1 MHSRGLKQFVK
12 KNKFRK
18 LYSRPIWA
26 HTDAHPHNVPFS
38 RDATRYPVFYQK
50 IYENE
55 QSYFTIVLEL
65 KQLHIYNNL
74 MHCDNFGAFC
84 VQISGL
90 KGKANIISK

>member
-1 MHSRGLKQFVK
+1 MPRVTQYF
-12 KNKFRK
+12 
-18 LYSRPIWA
+18 
-26 HTDAHPHNVPFS
+26 T
-38 RDATRYPVFYQK
+38 K
-50 IYENE
+50 IYESE
-55 QSYFTIVLEL
+55 QSYFPVVLEL